1 MTNSKLSFIAA
12 VVAIALF
19 ALSQAASAADSW
31 NLPDEEEVRFDAKVT
46 DVLCVLS
53 GDCPPDC
60 GAGKRVLGLLK
71 DDGELVL
78 PIKNGGPFTGATA
91 DLLPYCG
98 AVVTADGLFTVNYGV
113 KTFAIQFLRPLDGKW
128 GRTNG
133 FVKQW
138 AAERGLGAKD
148 KKARRWFRTDETIL
162 EIVGEQGKLGLKD
175 KGIEP

>member
-1 MTNSKLSFIAA
+1 MKKSSTGLIA
-12 VVAIALF
+12 ALF
-19 ALSQAASAADSW
+19 AIAVFSFSHAVSAADSW
-31 NLPDEEEVRFDAKVT
+31 GLPGEEEVRFDAKVT

-60 GAGKRVLGLLK
+60 GGGKRVLGLLK
-71 DDGELVL
+71 EDGELML

-91 DLLPYCG
+91 DLLPHCG
-98 AVVTADGLFTVNYGV
+98 KVITADGLFTVNYDV
-113 KTFAIQFLRPLDGKW
+113 KTFAVQFIRPLKW
-128 GRTNG
+128 GRTNA

-138 AAERGLGAKD
+138 AAERGLEAKN
-148 KKARRWFRTDETIL
+148 KKAHRWFRNDETIL

>member
-1 MTNSKLSFIAA
+1 MKKSNSGLIA
-12 VVAIALF
+12 ALF
-19 ALSQAASAADSW
+19 AIAVFSFCHAVSAADSW
-31 NLPDEEEVRFDAKVT
+31 GLPGEEEVRFDAKVT

-71 DDGELVL
+71 EDGELVL

-91 DLLPYCG
+91 DLLPHCG
-98 AVVTADGLFTVNYGV
+98 KVITADGLFTVNYGV
-113 KTFAIQFLRPLDGKW
+113 KSFAVQFIRPLEGKW
-128 GRTNG
+128 GRTNA
-133 FVKQW
+133 FVKEW
-138 AAERGLGAKD
+138 AAERGLEAKD
-148 KKARRWFRTDETIL
+148 KKARRWFRNDETIL

>member
-1 MTNSKLSFIAA
+1 MIILNKALIAA
-12 VVAIALF
+12 VFAVALYSF
-19 ALSQAASAADSW
+19 SHAASAADSW
-31 NLPDEEEVRFDAKVT
+31 NLPGEEEVRFDAKVT
-46 DVLCVLS
+46 DVLCVLA

-78 PIKNGGPFTGATA
+78 PIKNGGPFTGAVA

-98 AVVTADGLFTVNYGV
+98 QVVTADGLFTINYGV
-113 KTFAIQFLRPLDGKW
+113 KSFAIQFVRPLEGKW
-128 GRTNG
+128 RRTNG

-138 AAERGLGAKD
+138 AAERELDAKD
-148 KKARRWFRTDETIL
+148 KKARRWFRNDETIL